1 MSDKAAEQP
10 CERCGHRLDAH
21 MVAGELRTG
30 PCRATGCNC
39 PMPRPPAAPGR
50 PVTGGPGDDTPTTP
64 GSRPQPTAGDYDT
77 AVRVLGY
84 DEWDYR
90 QVASSVRSDVDAVAH
105 ALAAERQRAIAPF
118 LALAD
123 ELDAEARRRVDGLLV
138 NEARDRRPIHA
149 IADRIRGVASN
160 SDGGLR

>member
-10 CERCGHRLDAH
+10 CERCGHRLNAH

-64 GSRPQPTAGDYDT
+64 GSRPQPTQGDYDT
-77 AVRVLGY
+77 ARQCVRCCGRY
-84 DEWDYR
+84 DDD
-90 QVASSVRSDVDAVAH
+90 VAL

-118 LALAD
+118 LAEIEAIKREAQDLNVPRPVLHAERAGMYLA
-123 ELDAEARRRVDGLLV
+123 AE
-138 NEARDRRPIHA
+138 
-149 IADRIRGVASN
+149 RIRRAAE
-160 SDGGLR
+160 DATQ

>member
-10 CERCGHRLDAH
+10 CERCGHRLNAH

-64 GSRPQPTAGDYDT
+64 GSRPQPTQRDYEVARDCVT
-77 AVRVLGY
+77 YDLGASMDRVA
-84 DEWDYR
+84 E
-90 QVASSVRSDVDAVAH
+90 

-118 LALAD
+118 TALAD
-123 ELDAEARRRVDGLLV
+123 ELINGDNEPGWAADPDYWGGLADA
-138 NEARDRRPIHA
+138 
-149 IADRIRGVASN
+149 ADRIQEVARRAAE
-160 SDGGLR
+160 DATR